1 MAMIALLAKN
11 ANNVVATVPSKD
23 RKARRTE
30 VSSSDLSSSFI
41 FGCSPTS
48 SPNYASLG
56 LVKVSGTLKLDG
68 APLSNVEVRFENPE
82 TSIYSYGTTNDSGRF
97 SLMFDSRTAGI
108 IPGRKLLRVLPK
120 QKSESSTTDS
130 KGASEGEQDDP
141 DRAAPAA
148 EQSSA
153 GPKVPECY
161 SRKSAYFIQ
170 ITGATNSLDL
180 DLKSDCSSVSEGK

>member
-1 MAMIALLAKN
+1 MKTKTSLVNRGLVYQLGLLSAL
-11 ANNVVATVPSKD
+11 
-23 RKARRTE
+23 
-30 VSSSDLSSSFI
+30 FMGI

-68 APLSNVEVRFENPE
+68 TPVPNVEVRFENPE

-120 QKSESSTTDS
+120 QKSESSATDS

-170 ITGATNSLDL
+170 ITGATSSLDL

>member
-1 MAMIALLAKN
+1 MVGRPSTLKTKTSLVNLGLLYAL
-11 ANNVVATVPSKD
+11 
-23 RKARRTE
+23 
-30 VSSSDLSSSFI
+30 FMGI

-97 SLMFDSRTAGI
+97 SLMFDSRTAGV

-120 QKSESSTTDS
+120 QKSEASATDS
-130 KGASEGEQDDP
+130 TGASEGEQDDP

-170 ITGATNSLDL
+170 ITGATSSLDL

>member
-11 ANNVVATVPSKD
+11 ANNVFAMGPGKD
-23 RKARRTE
+23 RKTPRAE

-41 FGCSPTS
+41 FGYSPTS

-130 KGASEGEQDDP
+130 KGASEGEQDALAQTQRP
-141 DRAAPAA
+141 GGLIQVAQPLALVGSPVI
-148 EQSSA
+148 Q
-153 GPKVPECY
+153 PV
-161 SRKSAYFIQ
+161 SR
-170 ITGATNSLDL
+170 TGASRGRLL
-180 DLKSDCSSVSEGK
+180 